1 MRHITIL
8 KNIFTYSHM
17 LRMGTAG
24 VHLNVTV
31 VVAVIWNTVEVSVFV
46 TA

>member
-1 MRHITIL
+1 MLSLR
-8 KNIFTYSHM
+8 NITYSHM
-17 LRMGTAG
+17 LRIDMAG

-31 VVAVIWNTVEVSVFV
+31 VVAVILNTVEVSVLV